1 MTETPPTSSKPPA
14 RIFLVDDHPIVR
26 SGLARLISQQ
36 PDLTVCGEAGTAAEA
51 RSLAISLNP
60 DLGIIDLRL
69 RSGDG
74 LELIKCLKAE
84 LPGIRLLVLSQHS
97 EQIYVERALRA
108 GAMGYVVKDQPA
120 DELLQAIRLILSHQ
134 VYLSPGMAA
143 QVLQGLVGGVS
154 RPVEPGV
161 QQLSDREL
169 GVLRLLGEGR
179 STREIATL
187 LNLSFKTIESHRE
200 NIKRKLG
207 LRTAVELV
215 HFATRWAGSPA
226 GTAMTP

>member
-1 MTETPPTSSKPPA
+1 MPDTSNPSKTIH
-14 RIFLVDDHPIVR
+14 RILLVDDHPIVR
-26 SGLARLISQQ
+26 GGLARLISQQ
-36 PDLTVCGEAGTAAEA
+36 PELQVCGEAGTAAEA
-51 RSLAISLNP
+51 RSLAGSLNP
-60 DLGIIDLRL
+60 DLAIIDLRL

-84 LPGIRLLVLSQHS
+84 MPGIRLLVLSQHS

-108 GAMGYVVKDQPA
+108 GAMGYVVKDQPPE
-120 DELLQAIRLILSHQ
+120 ELLQAIRLILADQ

-143 QVLQGLVGGVS
+143 QVLQGLVGGIA
-154 RPVEPGV
+154 RQVEPGV

-215 HFATRWAGSPA
+215 HFATRWAGAAVPSSNLQ
-226 GTAMTP
+226 